1 MSLIGLELVAASI
14 VVVAASASALT
25 VSALMR
31 DVGRPRPGAQHRGR
45 R

>member
-31 DVGRPRPGAQHRGR
+31 GVALSPASGLR
-45 R
+45 

>member
-1 MSLIGLELVAASI
+1 MSALGLELLTASLVVVSAAAS
-14 VVVAASASALT
+14 VLT

-45 R
+45 